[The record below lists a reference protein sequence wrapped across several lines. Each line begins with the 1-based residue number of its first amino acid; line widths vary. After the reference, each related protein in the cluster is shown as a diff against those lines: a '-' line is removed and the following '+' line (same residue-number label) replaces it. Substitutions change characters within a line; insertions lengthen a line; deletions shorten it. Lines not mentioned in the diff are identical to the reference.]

1 MHLKKAIIPLS
12 LLLLSLV
19 MSGNG
24 FAFPR
29 VFATGVTALDPQLTQ
44 EGYVLSYD
52 TRPYFND
59 IEVTKRTKS
68 PSTDEV
74 LLINLRGEV
83 VHKWNLKGYM
93 PMRVRLLPN
102 GNLAFLNLSKPYALA
117 PQVMAATK
125 QATDKEFTAALIEM
139 DWSGKVVW
147 RYNTFEGYHHDFR
160 KLDNGNYIVIS
171 ADLLPGDVQ
180 AKVQSLN
187 NQWWPNYER
196 AAIKLGGCTLEE
208 VTPDGK
214 VVWKWKSWEHLDIN
228 RFSPLNAA
236 VDWTHGN
243 TIAPLPANKYF
254 DAGDKRFKPGNLIY
268 NPRNLDMVCIIDKET
283 GKVVWTYSG
292 KYLGG
297 VAHPHDTTMIPKGY
311 PGEGNILIYDNGLFP
326 RHRDHSGQSFILEVN
341 PVSGETEWKY
351 ETVGYSNM
359 RFFSKTNGV
368 TQKLSGGNVFV
379 TEDNTGRV
387 FQIKPDKKH
396 PDGGEIV
403 WEYQHHGSFIFATFY
418 PTDFCPQ
425 FAGLPK
431 VRLTKITPVNP
442 STFELLTDEERKGG
456 MIFKMK
462 SN

>member
-1 MHLKKAIIPLS
+1 
-12 LLLLSLV
+12 
-19 MSGNG
+19 
-24 FAFPR
+24 
-29 VFATGVTALDPQLTQ
+29 
-44 EGYVLSYD
+44 
-52 TRPYFND
+52 
-59 IEVTKRTKS
+59 
-68 PSTDEV
+68 
-74 LLINLRGEV
+74 
-83 VHKWNLKGYM
+83 
-93 PMRVRLLPN
+93 
-102 GNLAFLNLSKPYALA
+102 
-117 PQVMAATK
+117 MAATK

-283 GKVVWTYSG
+283 GKVVWTYSVNTS
-292 KYLGG
+292 
-297 VAHPHDTTMIPKGY
+297 VASRILTT
-311 PGEGNILIYDNGLFP
+311 
-326 RHRDHSGQSFILEVN
+326 
-341 PVSGETEWKY
+341 
-351 ETVGYSNM
+351 
-359 RFFSKTNGV
+359 
-368 TQKLSGGNVFV
+368 
-379 TEDNTGRV
+379 
-387 FQIKPDKKH
+387 
-396 PDGGEIV
+396 
-403 WEYQHHGSFIFATFY
+403 
-418 PTDFCPQ
+418 PQ
-425 FAGLPK
+425 
-431 VRLTKITPVNP
+431 
-442 STFELLTDEERKGG
+442 
-456 MIFKMK
+456 
-462 SN
+462 